1 MSQRIRTG
9 ESIAAAK
16 KLEKVPLKGQSG
28 EERKVNE
35 TVHRIPKWSPVIRG
49 PAVAISASL
58 ILGNPATALAEDG
71 NFSVSLGAFLTN
83 RDSQTRVDGTI
94 PDSGTPVDLEN
105 DLGFD
110 KSDTVFRID
119 GYYRFNEKHRIDFSV
134 FDLSRSASKQIQ
146 TEIDWNDTIYP
157 IDTVVDAGLDLAIYK
172 LAYTWSFMR
181 RDSGYLGLTAGL
193 YTADIGTSISAES
206 IGRSSSSGFTAPLP
220 VLGLR
225 GQYDLSARW
234 SLRGSAEIF
243 AVEYGDFSGSLYDIY
258 VGLDYQITDHVAIG
272 AGVNLVNINVGV
284 SKPNLDGD
292 LDWRYDGGY
301 IFFTFDF

>member
-1 MSQRIRTG
+1 MNMAMYRTPMLT
-9 ESIAAAK
+9 S
-16 KLEKVPLKGQSG
+16 
-28 EERKVNE
+28 
-35 TVHRIPKWSPVIRG
+35 VIRG
-49 PAVAISASL
+49 SAVAIAATFA
-58 ILGNPATALAEDG
+58 LGSPTTVLADDE
-71 NFSVSLGAFLTN
+71 NFSVSLGVFVTN

-157 IDTVVDAGLDLAIYK
+157 IDTVVDASLDLAIYK
-172 LAYTWSFMR
+172 LAYTWSFMQ

-193 YTADIGTSISAES
+193 YTADIGTSIAAES
-206 IGRSSSSGFTAPLP
+206 IGRSSSGGATAPLP

-225 GQYDLSARW
+225 GQYDFSEKW

-243 AVEYGDFSGSLYDIY
+243 AIEYGDYSGSLYDVY
-258 VGLDYQITDHVAIG
+258 AGVDYQITDHVALG
-272 AGVNLVNINVGV
+272 AGFNLVNINVGV

-292 LDWRYDGGY
+292 LDWRYDGGLL
-301 IFFTFDF
+301 FLKFDF